1 MTKEGMD
8 ITIDQIKDLREKTG
22 AGVADAKIALEESGG
37 DFSGALRKLR
47 ERGLKLSQAR
57 ADRTAGEGW
66 IGSYVHQTGKVGV
79 LVEVRCETD
88 FVSRSAAFQAL
99 VRDLAL
105 HIAAINPLYLT
116 KEEVP
121 EGVVAQEQDIAREQ
135 LRTQGKPEA
144 MWENIIA
151 GKVEKWY
158 TDVCLLSQPFVK
170 DETKTISDLLNEA
183 RTALGE
189 KIEITRFVRFQI

>member
-1 MTKEGMD
+1 VS
-8 ITIDQIKDLREKTG
+8 ITLDQIKELRDKTG
-22 AGVADAKIALEESGG
+22 AGVADAKRALEESGG
-37 DFSGALRKLR
+37 DVSGALRKLR
-47 ERGLKLSQAR
+47 ERGLKLSRER
-57 ADRTAGEGW
+57 AEKIAGEGW

-79 LVEVRCETD
+79 LVAVCCETD

-105 HIAAINPLYLT
+105 HIAAVNPLYLT
-116 KEEVP
+116 KEQIP
-121 EGVVAQEQDIAREQ
+121 EEVVAQERSIAQEQ
-135 LRTQGKPEA
+135 LRTQGKPKA

-151 GKVEKWY
+151 GKIEKWY

-170 DETKTISDLLNEA
+170 DETKTVSDLLNEA

-189 KIEITRFVRFQI
+189 KIEIARFVRFAI

>member
-1 MTKEGMD
+1 MTV
-8 ITIDQIKDLREKTG
+8 TLDQIKSLRDKTG
-22 AGVADAKIALEESGG
+22 AGVADAKKALEESGG
-37 DFSGALRKLR
+37 DIDGALKKLR
-47 ERGLKLSQAR
+47 ERGLKLSQTR
-57 ADRTAGEGW
+57 AEKTAGEGW

-88 FVSRSAAFQAL
+88 FVARSEPFQIL

-105 HIAAINPLYLT
+105 HIAAANPMYLK
-116 KEEVP
+116 KEDVP
-121 EGVVAQEQDIAREQ
+121 QSAVAQEAEIAKSQ
-135 LRTQGKPEA
+135 LAAQGKPEA
-144 MWENIIA
+144 MVEKIVA
-151 GKVEKWY
+151 GKLEKWY

-189 KIEITRFVRFQI
+189 KIEITKFVRFSIG